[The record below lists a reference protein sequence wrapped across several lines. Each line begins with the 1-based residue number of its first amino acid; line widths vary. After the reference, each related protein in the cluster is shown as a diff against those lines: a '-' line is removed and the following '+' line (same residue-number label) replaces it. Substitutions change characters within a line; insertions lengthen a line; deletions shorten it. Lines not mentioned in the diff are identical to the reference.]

1 MTARPRTTRP
11 PGRCEVSRNAR
22 ALAARCEPRID
33 ELARRISQDRGDRS
47 PGAAEPPGGAEDAEI
62 AATARYGLR
71 LLARRSPGPGRRADD
86 YRLFRERAAQLAEE
100 GVPLR
105 RLLRSHAL
113 GVRVLW
119 QALRDTALPGE
130 EAALTELAGVLLRA
144 QEGIMGALAETYLDE
159 RAALDAERYERRR
172 SVLRGLLDGTRA
184 VDDETVR
191 ALGVEHGGL
200 VLCVR
205 VESPASAAGRAD
217 AERRLGRRLLTALEG
232 GFGGEVL
239 TVLTDHGGHAV
250 VPGRDGQGVP
260 QVPEGLAELLSS
272 SSGARVRLA
281 AVPAATAADF
291 AAAARTAA
299 EVIRVARA
307 CGRPPGLHRLDD
319 VLLEFHLSRDSESS
333 APIAALLD
341 PIADRPELLATL
353 GSYLESQRDRRGTA
367 RKLGLHPNT
376 VDNRLA
382 RITELTGLDLSAP
395 RGTAL
400 ALAALLLRGAPTVN
414 GRSAAS
420 GSADA

>member
-11 PGRCEVSRNAR
+11 PSRYEVSPNAR
-22 ALAARCEPRID
+22 ALVARCEPRID
-33 ELARRISQDRGDRS
+33 ELARRISRDRGEQVPEGAQS
-47 PGAAEPPGGAEDAEI
+47 PGGFEDAEI

-71 LLARRSPGPGRRADD
+71 LFARGTHDPAGRADD
-86 YRLFRERAAQLAEE
+86 YRPFRERAAQRAEE

-119 QALRDTALPGE
+119 QALHDSARPGE
-130 EAALTELAGVLLRA
+130 EAALTELAGLLLRA
-144 QEGIMGALAETYLDE
+144 QEGIMGAVAETYLDE

-184 VDDETVR
+184 ADDEAVR

-200 VLCVR
+200 VLCLR
-205 VESPASAAGRAD
+205 VESPASVAGRALT
-217 AERRLGRRLLTALEG
+217 ERRRRRRLRTALEG
-232 GFGGEVL
+232 GLGGEVL
-239 TVLTDHGGHAV
+239 TVLTDDGGHAV
-250 VPGRDGQGVP
+250 VPGREGQGMP
-260 QVPEGLAELLSS
+260 EVPEGLTELLRRDC
-272 SSGARVRLA
+272 GAEVRLA

-291 AAAARTAA
+291 AEAAGTAA

-319 VLLEFHLSRDSESS
+319 VLLEFHLSRDTESS

-353 GSYLESQRDRRGTA
+353 GTYLESQRDRRGTA
-367 RKLGLHPNT
+367 RQLGLHPNT

-400 ALAALLLRGAPTVN
+400 ALAALLLRGTRTVN
-414 GRSAAS
+414 GRPAAS